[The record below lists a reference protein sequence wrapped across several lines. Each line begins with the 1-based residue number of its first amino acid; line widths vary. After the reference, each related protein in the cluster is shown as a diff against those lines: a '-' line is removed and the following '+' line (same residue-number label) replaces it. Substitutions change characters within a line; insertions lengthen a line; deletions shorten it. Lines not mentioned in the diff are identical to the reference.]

1 MLTSFR
7 PANDSDPQ
15 VLGTAVPNVLL
26 PLPGPLAQGLIETD
40 EFFTS
45 PSYTRVY
52 PLAVKRGEGAMLED
66 VDGNKFLDFN
76 AGIAVCAT
84 GHCHPQV
91 VAAIR
96 EQAGLLLHMS
106 GTDFYNEPQCQLARK
121 LAEIAPGTSPKQVF
135 FGNSGTE
142 AIEAAFKLAR
152 YHTRRPRMISFFG
165 AFHGRTFGAM
175 SLTGSK
181 AVQRRFFEPLVP
193 GVTHTIYPNRYR
205 APEDWSDAEVVDD
218 ALKFL
223 EQTLFKK
230 TVPPEEVAAIIVEPI
245 QGEGG
250 YLVPP
255 DGFLTRLKELAE
267 RFGILLIADEVQ
279 SGMGRTG
286 KMFACEHW
294 GLEPDILCTA
304 KGIASGM
311 PLSAMIARTELMSW
325 VPGSHA
331 STFGGNPISC
341 AAALATIKLLE
352 SGLIDNAA
360 RMGDLLIEQ
369 LRELSERHPLIGD
382 VRGKGLMIGIELVQD
397 RQSKIPASKE
407 REELVRLCFER
418 GLLIL
423 GCGENCIRLCPPL
436 IINENNIGTALR
448 IFDEALSEIEAQ
460 ASSRDLRPAA

>member
-1 MLTSFR
+1 MLTPHR
-7 PANDSDPQ
+7 PC
-15 VLGTAVPNVLL
+15 GVPEVRT
-26 PLPGPLAQGLIETD
+26 PLPGPRAKMLIETD
-40 EFFTS
+40 EHYTS

-76 AGIAVCAT
+76 AGIAVCTT
-84 GHCHPQV
+84 GHCHPKIV
-91 VAAIR
+91 EAIR

-106 GTDFYNEPQCQLARK
+106 GTDFYNGPQCDLARK
-121 LAEIAPGTSPKQVF
+121 LAEIAPGTSEKRVF
-135 FGNSGTE
+135 FGNSGAE
-142 AIEAAFKLAR
+142 AVEAAFKLAR

-165 AFHGRTFGAM
+165 GFHGRTFGAM

-181 AVQRRFFEPLVP
+181 AIQRRFFEPLVP
-193 GVTHTIYPNRYR
+193 GVNHTLYPNRYR
-205 APEDWSDAEVVDD
+205 APEDWSDEEVVGE

-255 DGFLTRLKELAE
+255 DGFLSRLKELAQ

-286 KMFACEHW
+286 KMFAGDHW
-294 GLEPDILCTA
+294 GLEPDIICLA
-304 KGIASGM
+304 KGIASGL
-311 PLSAMIARTELMSW
+311 PLSAMIARTEIMNW

-331 STFGGNPISC
+331 STFGGNPVAC
-341 AAALATIKLLE
+341 AAALATIELLE
-352 SGLIDNAA
+352 NGLMDNAT
-360 RMGDLLIEQ
+360 RMGELL
-369 LRELSERHPLIGD
+369 LTRLHELAERHPLIGD
-382 VRGKGLMIGIELVQD
+382 VRGKGLMIGIELVTD
-397 RQSKIPASKE
+397 RVLKTPAAKD
-407 REELVRLCFER
+407 RDELVRLCFER

-436 IINENNIGTALR
+436 IITDTEADTAISLL
-448 IFDEALSEIEAQ
+448 DEALTELESQSGLI
-460 ASSRDLRPAA
+460 RPAA